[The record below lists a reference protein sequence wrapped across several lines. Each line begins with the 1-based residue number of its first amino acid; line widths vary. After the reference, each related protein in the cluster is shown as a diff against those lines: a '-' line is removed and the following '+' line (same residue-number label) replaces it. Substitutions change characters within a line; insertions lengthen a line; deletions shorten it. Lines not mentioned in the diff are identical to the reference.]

1 VTVRFYPDLGP
12 LIRATTYR
20 RAVFLLLGG
29 VLVLPYVLLGVV
41 AYRLLEDPGAPRGAA
56 VAVIA
61 VGIMVAV
68 IPPLLSVCRILES
81 AAARSLLDV
90 ELPVPTAGERIDWET
105 RLRAAVWVG
114 LHLIVGGGVGLG
126 LITVVPLAL
135 VSIVRESG
143 IRLATLPDQPFG
155 PIEAHHSIG
164 LALIGLLV
172 LVAYGYVVAG
182 LGVAARSIAPALLG
196 PSPRERIA
204 VLEAQAERLAERDRL
219 ARELHDS
226 IGHALTVTT
235 LQAGAAREV
244 LDSDVEFARR
254 ALGAI
259 EETGRAAMEELDHVL
274 GLLRERDQA
283 QTSPSAA
290 DRTPRRTLGDL
301 DRLVTETCAAG
312 VPVTAEIGDHVG
324 ELPVVVS
331 REGYRI
337 VQEGLTNATRYGVG
351 AVTLRVAVLG
361 AALTIELVN
370 RATNAHDGLRAGGG
384 RGLDGMR
391 ERVRMLGGSM
401 SAGLDGDVWRVSVRL
416 PAPAGDAA

>member
-1 VTVRFYPDLGP
+1 MTAVLNP

-41 AYRLLEDPGAPRGAA
+41 AYRLLQDPAAPRGAA
-56 VAVIA
+56 VAVTV
-61 VGIMVAV
+61 VGVVVAA
-68 IPPLLSVCRILES
+68 IPPLLSVCRTLES

-90 ELPVPTAGERIDWET
+90 ELPVPAAGERIDWET
-105 RLRAAVWVG
+105 RLRAAVWFG

-126 LITVVPLAL
+126 LITVVPVGL
-135 VSIVRESG
+135 VLIVRESG

-164 LALIGLLV
+164 LALISLLV
-172 LVAYGYVVAG
+172 LAAYGYVVAG

-204 VLEAQAERLAERDRL
+204 VLEARAERLAERDRL

-259 EETGRAAMEELDHVL
+259 EETGRGAMEELDYVL
-274 GLLRERDQA
+274 GLLRERDQGRA
-283 QTSPSAA
+283 QTSPNAA
-290 DRTPRRTLGDL
+290 DRVPRRTLRDL

-312 VPVTAEIGDHVG
+312 VPVMAEIGEHVR
-324 ELPVVVS
+324 ELPPVVS

-337 VQEGLTNATRYGVG
+337 VQEGLTNATRYGAG
-351 AVTLRVAVLG
+351 AVTLRVATLG
-361 AALTIELVN
+361 AALMIELVN
-370 RATNAHDGLRAGGG
+370 RATNAHAGLRAGGG
-384 RGLDGMR
+384 HGLDGMR
-391 ERVRMLGGSM
+391 ERVRLLGGSM

-416 PAPAGDAA
+416 PAPAADAS